1 MIDLIKKIVFTGVG
15 LASLTKDK
23 IEALGKEIG
32 DQAKLSEKEG
42 KELVDELMKKSEE
55 SRKEVASQVEKF
67 VKDNLKKMDLAT
79 HDDLLKLEKK
89 VQQLSKNLKDP
100 DKKEQMLS

>member
-15 LASLTKDK
+15 LASLTKEK

-42 KELVDELMKKSEE
+42 KELLDELMKKSEE
-55 SRKEVASQVEKF
+55 SKKEVASQVEKF
-67 VKDNLKKMDLAT
+67 VKDSLKKMDLVT

-89 VQQLSKNLKDP
+89 VQQLSKALKDP
-100 DKKEQMLS
+100 DKKE